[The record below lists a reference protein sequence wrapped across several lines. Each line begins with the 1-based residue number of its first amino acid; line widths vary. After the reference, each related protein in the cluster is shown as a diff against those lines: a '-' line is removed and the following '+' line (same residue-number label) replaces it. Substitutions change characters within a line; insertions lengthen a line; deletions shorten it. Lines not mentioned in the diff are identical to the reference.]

1 MMLDIG
7 ASVGYALVVMKNRYK
22 GTCYGC
28 GYFVPAGEGVFEG
41 GQVFC
46 TEPVELRQV
55 PESLHERW
63 RATVKRWAV
72 CWKRVNEILGTDFA
86 TVEDL
91 VNQQRAERDANK
103 PTAEQIAENKKRA
116 QQVMAED
123 RKRRRA
129 ELNEYKKR
137 NICPRCHG
145 KGGSDAWHHTGWTCN
160 RCFGSGKYA

>member
-1 MMLDIG
+1 MTLKVPPWRDFFYDAAMTILWLTLKTLG
-7 ASVGYALVVMKNRYK
+7 SLFVVACALR
-22 GTCYGC
+22 
-28 GYFVPAGEGVFEG
+28 
-41 GQVFC
+41 
-46 TEPVELRQV
+46 
-55 PESLHERW
+55 
-63 RATVKRWAV
+63 AV

-91 VNQQRAERDANK
+91 VNQQRAEHEANL
-103 PTAEQIAENKKRA
+103 PTAEQRAENKKRA

-145 KGGSDAWHHTGWTCN
+145 KGGSDAWYHTGWTCN